1 METLWQDLRYGLR
14 MLLRSPGFT
23 LIAVMALALG
33 IGANTA
39 IFSVVNGV
47 LLRPLRYAEPDRLVR
62 VYEKVARQAM
72 SSDRMEVAPA
82 NFLDWRAQSRSFTE
96 IAAYGFG
103 NLALAGSGEPE
114 QVACAYVS
122 ANLFSVLGV
131 NPILGRVF
139 RAEEDA
145 PGRDEVALPSYGLW
159 QRRFGAD
166 PRVLGQTITLDGES
180 HTVIG
185 VMPAGFQ
192 FPQETA
198 IWTPLALRPNQVVM
212 REAHF
217 LKAIA
222 RLRTDV
228 SLEQARAEMD
238 TIASQLARQHPA
250 TNQDWGVTII
260 PLLENE
266 VGQVQTPLLILL
278 ATVGFV
284 LLIACVNVANLLLA
298 RATTRQSE
306 LAIRLAL
313 GASRARLIRQLL
325 TESVMLALTGG
336 GAGLL
341 LALWGADALLSLAPG
356 NIPRITEVHL
366 DGRVLAFSLIVS
378 VITGIIFGLIPA
390 VTSSKPDLQGALKFE
405 FRLIC

>member
-1 METLWQDLRYGLR
+1 
-14 MLLRSPGFT
+14 
-23 LIAVMALALG
+23 
-33 IGANTA
+33 
-39 IFSVVNGV
+39 
-47 LLRPLRYAEPDRLVR
+47 
-62 VYEKVARQAM
+62 
-72 SSDRMEVAPA
+72 
-82 NFLDWRAQSRSFTE
+82 
-96 IAAYGFG
+96 
-103 NLALAGSGEPE
+103 
-114 QVACAYVS
+114 
-122 ANLFSVLGV
+122 
-131 NPILGRVF
+131 
-139 RAEEDA
+139 
-145 PGRDEVALPSYGLW
+145 
-159 QRRFGAD
+159 
-166 PRVLGQTITLDGES
+166 
-180 HTVIG
+180 
-185 VMPAGFQ
+185 
-192 FPQETA
+192 
-198 IWTPLALRPNQVVM
+198 
-212 REAHF
+212 
-217 LKAIA
+217 
-222 RLRTDV
+222 
-228 SLEQARAEMD
+228 MD